1 MVADA
6 VAKQSMWRCQ
16 PRKQIT
22 VPLPVYALLRLS
34 HAQAEALKTCPSR
47 PANRSSTCVIT
58 DAAASPNT
66 SERSVL
72 TSRFRADARSSAT
85 TGAQLE
91 AELLARGLSLA
102 VVRGRRRKSS
112 VRQRCRLI
120 RGVKMASMLLSGLHN
135 DLIRA
140 DIACNISEPF

>member
-6 VAKQSMWRCQ
+6 VAKQLMWRCQ

-22 VPLPVYALLRLS
+22 VLLPTHACFDCRTPRLKRPRHVGRAPPTARPPASSLKLLP
-34 HAQAEALKTCPSR
+34 AQTR
-47 PANRSSTCVIT
+47 
-58 DAAASPNT
+58 ASG
-66 SERSVL
+66 SVL

-102 VVRGRRRKSS
+102 VGRGRRLKRSM
-112 VRQRCRLI
+112 RQRCRLM
-120 RGVKMASMLLSGLHN
+120 RGAKRASMLLSGLHN

-140 DIACNISEPF
+140 RIACNSVEPF

>member
-6 VAKQSMWRCQ
+6 VAKQSMWRCEL
-16 PRKQIT
+16 RKQIT
-22 VPLPVYALLRLS
+22 VLLPTHALLRLS

-47 PANRSSTCVIT
+47 TANRSSTCVIT

-91 AELLARGLSLA
+91 AELLARGLGLA
-102 VVRGRRRKSS
+102 VGRVRRLKRSI
-112 VRQRCRLI
+112 RQRCRLM
-120 RGVKMASMLLSGLHN
+120 RGAKVASMLLSGLRN

-140 DIACNISEPF
+140 QKYVFLGEPF

>member
-47 PANRSSTCVIT
+47 TADRSSTCVIT
-58 DAAASPNT
+58 EAAASPNT

-72 TSRFRADARSSAT
+72 TSRSRADARSSAT

-102 VVRGRRRKSS
+102 VDRGRRLKMSIH
-112 VRQRCRLI
+112 QRCRLM
-120 RGVKMASMLLSGLHN
+120 RGVKAASMLLSGLHN
-135 DLIRA
+135 DLIRTG
-140 DIACNISEPF
+140 ISGNPSEPF